1 MSLVTKRTP
10 QFPGSI
16 YIQPSQSETSKP
28 PLAKLFNG
36 ESDEDDDEMIMRAL
50 EIRRNVTVEIFKEAM
65 RKGKFGI
72 TYSNN
77 LVSRLPDFIDYVM
90 IEAASMKQLPEFS
103 HSTFNTRAK
112 TVIHDSNVVP
122 LIRWLKHNSLSYPRI
137 GKLICMSM
145 GNLET
150 IRGLVEWL
158 KTIHVRG
165 EFLGFV
171 IMKAGEDILE
181 RSIEELD
188 DIVRYLENNGVRR
201 DWMGN
206 VMSRCPQLL
215 SYSIEEV
222 KTRVGFYLD
231 MGMNEKD
238 FGTMVFDY
246 PKALGYF
253 TLEEMNEKLSK
264 GVWPQQ

>member
-36 ESDEDDDEMIMRAL
+36 ESDEGDEDMIMRAL

-122 LIRWLKHNSLSYPRI
+122 LIRY
-137 GKLICMSM
+137 
-145 GNLET
+145 
-150 IRGLVEWL
+150 
-158 KTIHVRG
+158 
-165 EFLGFV
+165 
-171 IMKAGEDILE
+171 
-181 RSIEELD
+181 
-188 DIVRYLENNGVRR
+188 
-201 DWMGN
+201 
-206 VMSRCPQLL
+206 
-215 SYSIEEV
+215 
-222 KTRVGFYLD
+222 
-231 MGMNEKD
+231 KD
-238 FGTMVFDY
+238 
-246 PKALGYF
+246 
-253 TLEEMNEKLSK
+253 
-264 GVWPQQ
+264 